1 MYTWITLERSIS
13 ITRLRNLFVK
23 ICFWLKMSIH
33 AEMDC
38 DSFDSFFCYSKLEEI
53 I

>member
-23 ICFWLKMSIH
+23 ICFWLMSIH

-38 DSFDSFFCYSKLEEI
+38 DSFDSFCCYSKLEEI